1 MCLGG
6 DIGASLDLSSLRN
19 AAKSFLPS
27 GEQGSDTLI
36 LFGETNGCLAVEVEP
51 AKAEA
56 FETIFS
62 GFPCKKV
69 GKATAEKAVVV
80 HERAAAG
87 ERAVAGDREPFHASL
102 AVIERAFRA
111 ETAEALR
118 EAAFVEKESARHETE
133 AARLEMRGGEIS

>member
-1 MCLGG
+1 
-6 DIGASLDLSSLRN
+6 
-19 AAKSFLPS
+19 
-27 GEQGSDTLI
+27 
-36 LFGETNGCLAVEVEP
+36 VEP

-87 ERAVAGDREPFHASL
+87 ERAVAEKRAAAGDREPFHASL

-133 AARLEMRGGEIS
+133 AARLEMRGWEIS